1 MFNKNQVVAVVM
13 GGPSAEREVSLN
25 TGAAIANALRE
36 YGYTNVVE
44 IDLDPRN
51 FGKQLAESKAE
62 VVFNAV
68 HGLYGEDG
76 RLQTLLEIR
85 EMPYTGSGM
94 IASVSCMDKV
104 ITKRML
110 RDAGISTPACLIVNK
125 KESGIKEKIMQRF
138 SLPVVIKPASQG
150 SSIGVEIVKE
160 ENQLDE
166 ALANAFKYSRDI
178 LVEEFIGGKELTVS
192 MMQKDGEVVALPVI
206 HIAPHSGTYDYH
218 SKYTKGATEYICP
231 ADLDEETTKKV
242 QEISKQAYE
251 VLGCSGVAR
260 ADVMLDEEGNGYVLE
275 INTVPGMTAT
285 SLVPKAAAA
294 AGILSPNCAILF
306 YSPHQLIINNLLS
319 NQEYF

>member
-192 MMQKDGEVVALPVI
+192 MMQKDGEVLALPVI
-206 HIAPHSGTYDYH
+206 HIAPHSGMYDYH

-294 AGILSPNCAILF
+294 AGISFPELCNIILQ
-306 YSPHQLIINNLLS
+306 SASVNNK
-319 NQEYF
+319 

>member
-251 VLGCSGVAR
+251 VLACSGVAR

-294 AGILSPNCAILF
+294 AGISFPELCNIILQ
-306 YSPHQLIINNLLS
+306 SASVNNK
-319 NQEYF
+319 

>member
-51 FGKQLAESKAE
+51 FGKQLAEIKAE

-68 HGLYGEDG
+68 HGFYGEDG

-294 AGILSPNCAILF
+294 AGISFPELCNIILQ
-306 YSPHQLIINNLLS
+306 SASVNNK
-319 NQEYF
+319 

>member
-110 RDAGISTPACLIVNK
+110 RDAGISTPACLIINK

-160 ENQLDE
+160 EKKLDE

-178 LVEEFIGGKELTVS
+178 LVEEFIGGKELTVA
-192 MMQKDGEVVALPVI
+192 MMQKDGDVVALPVI

-294 AGILSPNCAILF
+294 AGISFPELCNIILQ
-306 YSPHQLIINNLLS
+306 SASVNNK
-319 NQEYF
+319 

>member
-160 ENQLDE
+160 EAQLDE

-206 HIAPHSGTYDYH
+206 HIAPHSGMYDYH

-294 AGILSPNCAILF
+294 AGISFPELCNIILQ
-306 YSPHQLIINNLLS
+306 SASVNNK
-319 NQEYF
+319 

>member
-251 VLGCSGVAR
+251 VLGCSGIAR

-294 AGILSPNCAILF
+294 AGISFPELCNIILQ
-306 YSPHQLIINNLLS
+306 SASVNNK
-319 NQEYF
+319 

>member
-125 KESGIKEKIMQRF
+125 KESGIKEKIMHRF

-294 AGILSPNCAILF
+294 AGISFPELCNIILQ
-306 YSPHQLIINNLLS
+306 SASVNNK
-319 NQEYF
+319 

>member
-1 MFNKNQVVAVVM
+1 MFNKNRVVAVVM

-125 KESGIKEKIMQRF
+125 KESGIKEKIMERF

-206 HIAPHSGTYDYH
+206 HIAPHSGMYDYH

-294 AGILSPNCAILF
+294 AGISFPELCNIILQ
-306 YSPHQLIINNLLS
+306 SASVNNK
-319 NQEYF
+319 

>member
-160 ENQLDE
+160 EKQLDE

-178 LVEEFIGGKELTVS
+178 LVEEFICGKELTVS

-206 HIAPHSGTYDYH
+206 HIAPHSGMYDYH

-260 ADVMLDEEGNGYVLE
+260 ADVMLDEAGNGYVLE

-294 AGILSPNCAILF
+294 AGISFPELCNIILQ
-306 YSPHQLIINNLLS
+306 SASVNNK
-319 NQEYF
+319 

>member
-76 RLQTLLEIR
+76 RLQTLLEIC

-125 KESGIKEKIMQRF
+125 KESGIKEKIMQCF

-160 ENQLDE
+160 EKQLDE

-206 HIAPHSGTYDYH
+206 HIAPHSGMYDYH

-294 AGILSPNCAILF
+294 AGISFPELCNIILQ
-306 YSPHQLIINNLLS
+306 SASVNNK
-319 NQEYF
+319 

>member
-110 RDAGISTPACLIVNK
+110 RDAGISTPACLIINK

-206 HIAPHSGTYDYH
+206 HIAPHSGMYDYH

-294 AGILSPNCAILF
+294 AGISFPELCHIILQ
-306 YSPHQLIINNLLS
+306 SASVNNK
-319 NQEYF
+319 

>member
-25 TGAAIANALRE
+25 SGAAIANALRE

-294 AGILSPNCAILF
+294 AGISFPELCNIILQ
-306 YSPHQLIINNLLS
+306 SASVNNK
-319 NQEYF
+319 

>member
-125 KESGIKEKIMQRF
+125 KESSIKEKIMQRF

-275 INTVPGMTAT
+275 INTVPGMTVT

-294 AGILSPNCAILF
+294 AGISFPELCNIILQ
-306 YSPHQLIINNLLS
+306 SASVNNK
-319 NQEYF
+319 

>member
-25 TGAAIANALRE
+25 TGAAIADALRE

-294 AGILSPNCAILF
+294 AGISFPELCNIILQ
-306 YSPHQLIINNLLS
+306 SASVNNK
-319 NQEYF
+319 

>member
-104 ITKRML
+104 ITKRIL
-110 RDAGISTPACLIVNK
+110 RDAGISTPACLIINK

-294 AGILSPNCAILF
+294 AGISFPELCNIILQ
-306 YSPHQLIINNLLS
+306 SASVNNK
-319 NQEYF
+319 

>member
-125 KESGIKEKIMQRF
+125 KESSIKEKIMQRF

-160 ENQLDE
+160 EKQLDE

-206 HIAPHSGTYDYH
+206 HIAPHSGMYDYH

-294 AGILSPNCAILF
+294 AGISFPELCNIILQ
-306 YSPHQLIINNLLS
+306 SASVNNK
-319 NQEYF
+319 

>member
-160 ENQLDE
+160 EKQLDE

-294 AGILSPNCAILF
+294 AGISFPELCNIILQ
-306 YSPHQLIINNLLS
+306 SSSVNNK
-319 NQEYF
+319 

>member
-160 ENQLDE
+160 EKQLDE

-206 HIAPHSGTYDYH
+206 HIAPHSGMYDYH

-251 VLGCSGVAR
+251 VLSCSGVAR

-294 AGILSPNCAILF
+294 AGISFPELCNIILQ
-306 YSPHQLIINNLLS
+306 SASVNNK
-319 NQEYF
+319 

>member
-206 HIAPHSGTYDYH
+206 HIAPHSGMYDYH

-231 ADLDEETTKKV
+231 ADLDEETTQKV

-294 AGILSPNCAILF
+294 AGISFPELCNIILQ
-306 YSPHQLIINNLLS
+306 SASVNNK
-319 NQEYF
+319 

>member
-178 LVEEFIGGKELTVS
+178 LVEEFIGGKELTVA
-192 MMQKDGEVVALPVI
+192 MMQKDGDVVALPVI

-294 AGILSPNCAILF
+294 AGITFPELCNIILQ
-306 YSPHQLIINNLLS
+306 SASVNNK
-319 NQEYF
+319 

>member
-206 HIAPHSGTYDYH
+206 HIAPHSGMYDYH

-260 ADVMLDEEGNGYVLE
+260 ADVMLDEVGNGYVLE

-294 AGILSPNCAILF
+294 AGISFPELCNIILQ
-306 YSPHQLIINNLLS
+306 SASVNNK
-319 NQEYF
+319 

>member
-160 ENQLDE
+160 EKQLNE

-260 ADVMLDEEGNGYVLE
+260 ADVMLDEPGNGYVLE

-294 AGILSPNCAILF
+294 AGISFPELCNIILQ
-306 YSPHQLIINNLLS
+306 SASVNNK
-319 NQEYF
+319 

>member
-25 TGAAIANALRE
+25 TSAAIANALRE

-160 ENQLDE
+160 EKQLDE

-294 AGILSPNCAILF
+294 AGISFPELCNIILQ
-306 YSPHQLIINNLLS
+306 SASVNNK
-319 NQEYF
+319 

>member
-125 KESGIKEKIMQRF
+125 KESGIKEKIMHRF

-260 ADVMLDEEGNGYVLE
+260 ADVMLDEEGKGYVLE

-294 AGILSPNCAILF
+294 AGISFPELCNIILQ
-306 YSPHQLIINNLLS
+306 SASVNNK
-319 NQEYF
+319 

>member
-94 IASVSCMDKV
+94 SASVSCMDKV

-294 AGILSPNCAILF
+294 AGISFPELCNIILQ
-306 YSPHQLIINNLLS
+306 SASVNNK
-319 NQEYF
+319 

>member
-178 LVEEFIGGKELTVS
+178 LVEEFIGGKELTVA
-192 MMQKDGEVVALPVI
+192 MMQKDGDVVALPVI

-294 AGILSPNCAILF
+294 AGISFPELCNIILQ
-306 YSPHQLIINNLLS
+306 SASVNNK
-319 NQEYF
+319 

>member
-44 IDLDPRN
+44 IDFDPRN

-76 RLQTLLEIR
+76 RLQTLLEIC

-206 HIAPHSGTYDYH
+206 HIAPHSGMYDYH

-231 ADLDEETTKKV
+231 ADLDEETTKKCR
-242 QEISKQAYE
+242 K
-251 VLGCSGVAR
+251 
-260 ADVMLDEEGNGYVLE
+260 
-275 INTVPGMTAT
+275 
-285 SLVPKAAAA
+285 
-294 AGILSPNCAILF
+294 
-306 YSPHQLIINNLLS
+306 
-319 NQEYF
+319 

>member
-36 YGYTNVVE
+36 FGYTNVVE

-51 FGKQLAESKAE
+51 LEKQLAECKAE

-68 HGLYGEDG
+68 HGIYGEDG
-76 RLQTLLEIR
+76 RLQTLLEILN
-85 EMPYTGSGM
+85 MPYTGSGM
-94 IASVSCMDKV
+94 IASVVCMDKV
-104 ITKRML
+104 LTKRML
-110 RDAGISTPACLIVNK
+110 RDAGVPTPDCLIINK
-125 KESGIKEKIMQRF
+125 KENGIKEKIMQHF

-150 SSIGVEIVKE
+150 SSIGVEIVKDIT
-160 ENQLDE
+160 QLDE
-166 ALANAFKYSRDI
+166 ALENAFKYSADI
-178 LVEEFIGGKELTVS
+178 LVEAFINGKELTVS
-192 MMQKDGEVVALPVI
+192 MMQKDGEAVALPVI
-206 HIAPHSGTYDYH
+206 HIAPHSGMYDYH

-251 VLGCSGVAR
+251 VLGCSGVVR
-260 ADVMLDEEGNGYVLE
+260 ADVMLDEAGNGYVLE

-294 AGILSPNCAILF
+294 AGISFPELCNIILQ
-306 YSPHQLIINNLLS
+306 SASIDDK
-319 NQEYF
+319 

>member
-160 ENQLDE
+160 EKQLDE

-294 AGILSPNCAILF
+294 AGISFPELCHIILQ
-306 YSPHQLIINNLLS
+306 SASVNNK
-319 NQEYF
+319 

>member
-206 HIAPHSGTYDYH
+206 HIAPHSGMYDYH

-251 VLGCSGVAR
+251 VLDCSGVAR
-260 ADVMLDEEGNGYVLE
+260 ADVMLDEAGNGYVLE

-294 AGILSPNCAILF
+294 AGISFPELCNIILQ
-306 YSPHQLIINNLLS
+306 SASVNNK
-319 NQEYF
+319 

>member
-150 SSIGVEIVKE
+150 SSIGVEIVKA

-294 AGILSPNCAILF
+294 AGISFPELCNIILQ
-306 YSPHQLIINNLLS
+306 SASVNNK
-319 NQEYF
+319 

>member
-206 HIAPHSGTYDYH
+206 HIAPHSGMYDYH

-260 ADVMLDEEGNGYVLE
+260 ADVMLDEEGDGYVLE

-294 AGILSPNCAILF
+294 AGISFPELCNIILQ
-306 YSPHQLIINNLLS
+306 SASVNNK
-319 NQEYF
+319 

>member
-206 HIAPHSGTYDYH
+206 HIAPHSGMYDYH

-260 ADVMLDEEGNGYVLE
+260 ADVMLDEKGNGYVLE

-294 AGILSPNCAILF
+294 AGISFPELCNIILQ
-306 YSPHQLIINNLLS
+306 SASVNNK
-319 NQEYF
+319 

>member
-138 SLPVVIKPASQG
+138 SSLPVVIKPASQG

-160 ENQLDE
+160 EKQLDE

-206 HIAPHSGTYDYH
+206 HIAPHSGMYDYH

-294 AGILSPNCAILF
+294 AGISFPELCNIILQ
-306 YSPHQLIINNLLS
+306 SASVNNK
-319 NQEYF
+319 

>member
-36 YGYTNVVE
+36 YGYTNVAE

-294 AGILSPNCAILF
+294 AGISFPELCNIILQ
-306 YSPHQLIINNLLS
+306 SASVNNK
-319 NQEYF
+319 